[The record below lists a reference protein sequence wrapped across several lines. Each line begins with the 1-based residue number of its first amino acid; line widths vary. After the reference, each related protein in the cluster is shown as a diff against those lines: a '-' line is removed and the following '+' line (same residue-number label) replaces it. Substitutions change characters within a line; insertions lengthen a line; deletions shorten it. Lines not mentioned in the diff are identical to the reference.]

1 MIMFKFLFLK
11 EQKKE
16 NPNKNLKF
24 ELLSNHYSFNF

>member
-1 MIMFKFLFLK
+1 MIMFKFLK